1 MLELALRI
9 CLDPDPGPAGAG
21 VRADRPAAG
30 RGEADPD
37 PRAGVPAAGA
47 AADRRR
53 DGDRRDRGSAAASAA
68 VGQFRTRKYTARMA
82 VVQKTTPLD
91 AERLRADFPIFE
103 RPVHGDK
110 RLVYLDSAN
119 SSQKPR
125 QVIDKLVEVYET
137 SYANVHRG
145 VYQLAVAAT
154 EQLEGARDKVA
165 GFINAPSR
173 HEVIFVRQATEGLNL
188 VAYAYGRKFI
198 KAGDAIVTTEMEHHS
213 NLVPWQ
219 FLAQQTGAT
228 LHYLRLTDDGELDP
242 ASLERLNDV
251 ENIKLLAVTEV
262 VELAGHAQR
271 RPGAGRVGARA
282 RRGAGGGR
290 RPGGAPPAG
299 RRPGAGLRLLRHL
312 RPQDV
317 RPGIRRAVGAHRGA
331 RDDGSVPDRRRDD
344 PHCRPRPDDV
354 ERAAVEVR
362 GGHPLDRREHRPG
375 RRRRLP
381 DVGRH
386 GRDPGAREGADRLRP
401 RPAVRD
407 PRRRPVR
414 AGPGAPRRH
423 PQLQRWRASTR
434 TTSPRSWTPTASASA
449 PATIARS
456 R

>member
-1 MLELALRI
+1 
-9 CLDPDPGPAGAG
+9 
-21 VRADRPAAG
+21 
-30 RGEADPD
+30 
-37 PRAGVPAAGA
+37 
-47 AADRRR
+47 
-53 DGDRRDRGSAAASAA
+53 
-68 VGQFRTRKYTARMA
+68 MA

-125 QVIDKLVEVYET
+125 QVIDKLVDVYET

-251 ENIKLLAVTEV
+251 ENIKLLAVTEASNSLGTLNDV
-262 VELAGHAQR
+262 PALASWAHE
-271 RPGAGRVGARA
+271 
-282 RRGAGGGR
+282 RGAVVVVDGAQAAPH
-290 RPGGAPPAG
+290 RPV
-299 RRPGAGLRLLRHL
+299 
-312 RPQDV
+312 DV
-317 RPGIRRAVGAHRGA
+317 QALGCDFYAISGHKMCGPRIRRAVGAHRGA

-375 RRRRLP
+375 CRRRLP

-386 GRDPGAREGADRLRP
+386 GGDPAAREGADRLWP
-401 RPAVRD
+401 RPVVRD
-407 PRRRPVR
+407 PRHRPVR
-414 AGPGAPRRH
+414 AGPRGAAA
-423 PQLQRWRASTR
+423 ASSALPSR
-434 TTSPRSWTPTASASA
+434 VPPNRSR
-449 PATIARS
+449 ARS
-456 R
+456 RRCAPNASSKGSR

>member
-1 MLELALRI
+1 
-9 CLDPDPGPAGAG
+9 
-21 VRADRPAAG
+21 
-30 RGEADPD
+30 
-37 PRAGVPAAGA
+37 
-47 AADRRR
+47 
-53 DGDRRDRGSAAASAA
+53 
-68 VGQFRTRKYTARMA
+68 MA

-145 VYQLAVAAT
+145 VYELAVAAT

-165 GFINAPSR
+165 AFINAPSR

-251 ENIKLLAVTEV
+251 REHQAAGGHRG

-271 RPGAGRVGARA
+271 RPGAGR
-282 RRGAGGGR
+282 
-290 RPGGAPPAG
+290 AG
-299 RRPGAGLRLLRHL
+299 RTSA
-312 RPQDV
+312 
-317 RPGIRRAVGAHRGA
+317 A
-331 RDDGSVPDRRRDD
+331 RSWWWT
-344 PHCRPRPDDV
+344 
-354 ERAAVEVR
+354 A
-362 GGHPLDRREHRPG
+362 
-375 RRRRLP
+375 
-381 DVGRH
+381 
-386 GRDPGAREGADRLRP
+386 
-401 RPAVRD
+401 
-407 PRRRPVR
+407 PRRRPTGR
-414 AGPGAPRRH
+414 STSRRWAATSTRSPATRCAARDPARCGGAPRCWR
-423 PQLQRWRASTR
+423 RWI
-434 TTSPRSWTPTASASA
+434 RS
-449 PATIARS
+449 
-456 R
+456 